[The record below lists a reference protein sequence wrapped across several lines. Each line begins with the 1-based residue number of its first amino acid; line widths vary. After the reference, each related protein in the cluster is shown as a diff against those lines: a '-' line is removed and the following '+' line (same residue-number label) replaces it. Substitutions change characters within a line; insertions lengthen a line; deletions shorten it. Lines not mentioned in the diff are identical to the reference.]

1 MFDIIGKRYW
11 YFLISALLIVPGLI
25 AMVCSTVTY
34 GAPVRLS
41 IDFTGGSLM
50 VVKFRQPATEDAIR
64 DVFRSYGFTNPVV
77 QHLGKPEDNTWQV
90 RMGFTAIET
99 VDQIKAS
106 LADQI
111 GPIDEASST
120 FSTVGPAVGSEVTQ
134 AATVAVVI
142 ASLLV
147 GAFIIITFRRV
158 PNAFRYGVSAI
169 SAMTHDIL
177 VALGFISILGLL
189 FNWEVDALFLTAI
202 LTVIGFSVQDKIV
215 VFDRIREN
223 TPKRRGE
230 PFETIVNRSI
240 LETLH
245 RSLTT
250 QLNAMFVMIAILLF
264 GGASIKQFI
273 AVMLV
278 GMVTATY
285 SSIFNAVPVLVVW
298 ENGEVGQFFR
308 RIFRREAA
316 TRVGD

>member
-1 MFDIIGKRYW
+1 MFNIIGKRYW
-11 YFLISALLIVPGLI
+11 YFLISTLLIVPGLI
-25 AMVCSTVTY
+25 AMVYSTVTY
-34 GAPVRLS
+34 GTPVRLS

-50 VVKFRQPATEDAIR
+50 VVKFQQPATEDAIR
-64 DVFRSYGFTNPVV
+64 NVFRSYGFTNPVV
-77 QHLGKPEDNTWQV
+77 QHLGKPEDNTWQI
-90 RMGFTAIET
+90 RMGFTDVET
-99 VDQIKAS
+99 VDEVKAS
-106 LADQI
+106 LADQV
-111 GPIDEASST
+111 GPIDEASSS

-147 GAFIIITFRRV
+147 GTFIIITFRSV

-169 SAMTHDIL
+169 SAMVHDIL
-177 VALGFISILGLL
+177 VALGFISIMGLF

-230 PFETIVNRSI
+230 PYETIVNRSI
-240 LETLH
+240 LEVIH

-273 AVMLV
+273 AVMLI

-298 ENGEVGQFFR
+298 ENGEVGRFFR
-308 RIFRREAA
+308 RVLGRKAA
-316 TRVGD
+316 TA

>member
-1 MFDIIGKRYW
+1 MFNIIGKRYW

-25 AMVCSTVTY
+25 AMVYSTVTY
-34 GAPVRLS
+34 GSPVRMS
-41 IDFTGGSLM
+41 IDFTGGSLI
-50 VVKFRQPATEDAIR
+50 VLKFQQPATEDAIR
-64 DVFRSYGFTNPVV
+64 NVFMSYGFTNPTV
-77 QHLGKPEDNTWQV
+77 QRLGKPEDNTWQV
-90 RMGFTAIET
+90 RVGFTDLET
-99 VDQIKAS
+99 VDKIKAS
-106 LADQI
+106 LTDQV
-111 GPIDEASST
+111 GPIDETSSSFNT
-120 FSTVGPAVGSEVTQ
+120 IGPAVGHEVTRS
-134 AATVAVVI
+134 ATVAVAI

-147 GAFIIITFRRV
+147 GAFIIVTFRRV
-158 PNAFRYGVSAI
+158 PNALRYGVSAI
-169 SAMTHDIL
+169 SAMVHDIL
-177 VALGFISILGLL
+177 VALGFVSIMGLL
-189 FNWEVDALFLTAI
+189 FNWEVDSLFLTAI

-230 PFETIVNRSI
+230 PYETIVNRSI
-240 LETLH
+240 LEVIQ

-298 ENGEVGQFFR
+298 EKGEIGQFFR
-308 RIFRREAA
+308 RLRRREAPA
-316 TRVGD
+316 

>member
-1 MFDIIGKRYW
+1 MFNIIGKRYW

-25 AMVCSTVTY
+25 AMIYSTVTY

-50 VVKFRQPATEDAIR
+50 VIKFQQHATEDGIR
-64 DVFRSYGFTNPVV
+64 DVFMSYGFANPVV
-77 QHLGKPEDNTWQV
+77 QHLGQPEDNTWQV
-90 RMGFTAIET
+90 RMGFADVET
-99 VDQIKAS
+99 VDKIKAS

-111 GPIDEASST
+111 GPIDEASSNI
-120 FSTVGPAVGSEVTQ
+120 STVGPAVGSEVTRS
-134 AATVAVVI
+134 ATVAVVI

-147 GAFIIITFRRV
+147 GAFIIITFRSV

-169 SAMTHDIL
+169 SAMAHDIL
-177 VALGFISILGLL
+177 VASGFISIMGLL

-230 PFETIVNRSI
+230 PYETIVNRSI
-240 LETLH
+240 LEILH
-245 RSLTT
+245 RSLAT

-298 ENGEVGQFFR
+298 ENGEVGRFFH
-308 RIFRREAA
+308 RIFGRKAA
-316 TRVGD
+316 TA

>member
-1 MFDIIGKRYW
+1 MFNLIGKRYW

-25 AMVCSTVTY
+25 AMVYSTVTY
-34 GAPVRLS
+34 GTPVRLS

-50 VVKFRQPATEDAIR
+50 VIKFQQPATEDAIR
-64 DVFRSYGFTNPVV
+64 DVFLSYGFTNPMV
-77 QHLGKPEDNTWQV
+77 QQLGRPEDNTWQV
-90 RMGFTAIET
+90 RVGFTDVET
-99 VDQIKAS
+99 VDEIKAS

-111 GPIDEASST
+111 GPIDEASSSL
-120 FSTVGPAVGSEVTQ
+120 STVGPAVGHEVTRS
-134 AATVAVVI
+134 ATVAVVI

-169 SAMTHDIL
+169 SAMIHDIL
-177 VALGFISILGLL
+177 VAMGFVSIMGIL

-230 PFETIVNRSI
+230 PYETIVNRSI
-240 LETLH
+240 LEVIH

-264 GGASIKQFI
+264 GGATIKQFI
-273 AVMLV
+273 AVMLI

-285 SSIFNAVPVLVVW
+285 SSIFNAVPLLVVW
-298 ENGEVGQFFR
+298 EKGEVGQFFHRLR
-308 RIFRREAA
+308 RRQAA
-316 TRVGD
+316 A

>member
-25 AMVCSTVTY
+25 AMAYSTVTY
-34 GAPVRLS
+34 GAPVKLS

-50 VVKFRQPATEDAIR
+50 VIKFQQPATEDAIR
-64 DVFRSYGFTNPVV
+64 DVFMSYGFTNPVV
-77 QHLGKPEDNTWQV
+77 QQLGQPEDNTWQV
-90 RMGFTAIET
+90 RMGFADVET
-99 VDQIKAS
+99 VDKIKAS

-111 GPIDEASST
+111 GPIDEASSS
-120 FSTVGPAVGSEVTQ
+120 FSTVGPAVGSEVTR

-169 SAMTHDIL
+169 SAMAHDIL
-177 VALGFISILGLL
+177 VALGFISIVGLL

-245 RSLTT
+245 RSLAT

-285 SSIFNAVPVLVVW
+285 SSIFNAVPVLVAW
-298 ENGEVGQFFR
+298 ENGEVGRFFR
-308 RIFRREAA
+308 RILGRKAA
-316 TRVGD
+316 TGVGG